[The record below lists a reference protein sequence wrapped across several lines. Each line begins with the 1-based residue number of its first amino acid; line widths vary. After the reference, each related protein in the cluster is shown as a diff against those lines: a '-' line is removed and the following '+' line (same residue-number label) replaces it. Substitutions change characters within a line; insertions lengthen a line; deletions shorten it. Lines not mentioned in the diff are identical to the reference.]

1 MAQGR
6 NALPDAFDGEGADS
20 NKGHFLKCSAK

>member
-6 NALPDAFDGEGADS
+6 NALPDAFDGNGTGS
-20 NKGHFLKCSAK
+20 NYAFFMKCTAK